1 MNKESDTIM
10 KYFIDLEATQ
20 FSNEIISIGCV
31 REDGE
36 TFYSLV
42 NVSKNKMTSFIT
54 ELTGIT
60 KEDVSTAPSS
70 DEVFTKFY
78 DWLIPDE
85 SKVQFFCYGNSDLGF
100 IRKNLNKATTVKA
113 QMALSV
119 LALHLIDYSK
129 CVERHFGLIK
139 AISLKKVLAYYRQVD
154 EIEQNHNALEDALFL
169 KEIYDRINE
178 EDDVVDCP
186 FPGYEKPQE
195 NVEPVIKA
203 KGLNINRKLSITVD
217 KFMNESLDF
226 DVLQTSTKKGGTVIK
241 RFSGRDASLQYI
253 ISSMP
258 AETQEV
264 AQARNVASRLIR
276 ASTRNEQYCGR
287 WWKIVARGDYSE

>member
-1 MNKESDTIM
+1 M

-42 NVSKNKMTSFIT
+42 NVSKNKMTNFIT

-85 SKVQFFCYGNSDLGF
+85 SKVQFFCYGNADLGF

-139 AISLKKVLAYYRQVD
+139 SIGLKKVIAYYRQV
-154 EIEQNHNALEDALFL
+154 EEVEQNHNALEDALFL

-178 EDDVVDCP
+178 EDDVVECP
-186 FPGYEKPQE
+186 FPGYEKPLKLE
-195 NVEPVIKA
+195 VTPKPITNISRK
-203 KGLNINRKLSITVD
+203 LNITTD
-217 KFMNESLDF
+217 KFMDETMEF
-226 DVLQTSTKKGGTVIK
+226 DVLQTSSKKGGTIIK
-241 RFSGRDASLQYI
+241 RLSGKEAALNYI
-253 ISSMP
+253 ISTMS

-264 AQARNVASRLIR
+264 AQPRNVASRLIR

-287 WWKIVARGDYSE
+287 WWKIVARGDYEEE

>member
-42 NVSKNKMTSFIT
+42 NVSKNKMTNFIT

-85 SKVQFFCYGNSDLGF
+85 SKVQFFCYGNADLGF

-139 AISLKKVLAYYRQVD
+139 SIGLKKVIAYYRQV
-154 EIEQNHNALEDALFL
+154 EEVEQNHNALEDALFL

-178 EDDVVDCP
+178 EDDVVECP
-186 FPGYEKPQE
+186 FPGYEKPLKSE
-195 NVEPVIKA
+195 VTPKPITNISRK
-203 KGLNINRKLSITVD
+203 LNITTD
-217 KFMNESLDF
+217 KFMDETMEF
-226 DVLQTSTKKGGTVIK
+226 DVLQTSSKKGGTIIK
-241 RFSGRDASLQYI
+241 RLSGKDAALNYI
-253 ISSMP
+253 ISSMS

-264 AQARNVASRLIR
+264 AQPRNVASRLIR

-287 WWKIVARGDYSE
+287 WWKIVAKGDYTE

>member
-42 NVSKNKMTSFIT
+42 NVSKNKMTNFIT

-78 DWLIPDE
+78 NWLIPDE
-85 SKVQFFCYGNSDLGF
+85 SKVQFFCYGNADLGF
-100 IRKNLNKATTVKA
+100 IRRNLNKATTVKA

-139 AISLKKVLAYYRQVD
+139 SIGLKKVIAYYRQV
-154 EIEQNHNALEDALFL
+154 EEVEQNHNALEDALFL

-178 EDDVVDCP
+178 EDDVVECP
-186 FPGYEKPQE
+186 FPGYEKPLKSE
-195 NVEPVIKA
+195 VTPKPITNISRK
-203 KGLNINRKLSITVD
+203 LNITTD
-217 KFMNESLDF
+217 KFMDETMEF
-226 DVLQTSTKKGGTVIK
+226 DVLQTSTKKGGTIIK
-241 RFSGRDASLQYI
+241 RFSGKEATLNYI
-253 ISSMP
+253 FRTMS

-264 AQARNVASRLIR
+264 AQPRNVASRLIR

-287 WWKIVARGDYSE
+287 WWKIVAKGDYSE

>member
-1 MNKESDTIM
+1 M

-42 NVSKNKMTSFIT
+42 NVAKNKMTNFIT

-85 SKVQFFCYGNSDLGF
+85 SKVQFFCYGNADLGF

-139 AISLKKVLAYYRQVD
+139 SIGLKKVIAYYRQV
-154 EIEQNHNALEDALFL
+154 EEVEQNHNALEDALFL

-178 EDDVVDCP
+178 EDDVVECP
-186 FPGYEKPQE
+186 FPGYEKPLKSE
-195 NVEPVIKA
+195 VTPKPIINISRK
-203 KGLNINRKLSITVD
+203 LNITTD
-217 KFMNESLDF
+217 KFMDETVEF
-226 DVLQTSTKKGGTVIK
+226 DVLQTSSKKGGTIIK
-241 RFSGRDASLQYI
+241 RLSGKEAALNYI
-253 ISSMP
+253 ISSMS

-264 AQARNVASRLIR
+264 AQPRNVASRLIR

-287 WWKIVARGDYSE
+287 WWKIVARGDYKEE

>member
-42 NVSKNKMTSFIT
+42 NVAKNKMTNFIT

-85 SKVQFFCYGNSDLGF
+85 SKVQFFCYGNADLGF
-100 IRKNLNKATTVKA
+100 IRRNLNKATTVKA

-139 AISLKKVLAYYRQVD
+139 SISLKKVLAYYRQVA
-154 EIEQNHNALEDALFL
+154 EVEQNHNALEDALFL
-169 KEIYDRINE
+169 KEIYDRIND
-178 EDDVVDCP
+178 EDDVVECP
-186 FPGYEKPQE
+186 FPGYEKPLKPE
-195 NVEPVIKA
+195 VTLKPTTNISRK
-203 KGLNINRKLSITVD
+203 LNITTD
-217 KFMNESLDF
+217 KFMDETMEF
-226 DVLQTSTKKGGTVIK
+226 DVLQTSSKKGGTIIK
-241 RFSGRDASLQYI
+241 RLSGKDAALNYI
-253 ISSMP
+253 ISSMS

-264 AQARNVASRLIR
+264 AQPRNVASRLIR

-287 WWKIVARGDYSE
+287 WWKIVAKGDYAE

>member
-1 MNKESDTIM
+1 M

-31 REDGE
+31 REDGD

-42 NVSKNKMTSFIT
+42 NVAKNKMTNFIT

-60 KEDVSTAPSS
+60 KEDIAEAPSS
-70 DEVFTKFY
+70 DEVFEKFY
-78 DWLIPDE
+78 DWIIPDK
-85 SKVQFFCYGNSDLGF
+85 SKVQFFCYGNADLAF
-100 IRKNLNKATTVKA
+100 IKKNLNKATTVKA

-139 AISLKKVLAYYRQVD
+139 AIGLKKVIAYYRQVD
-154 EIEQNHNALEDALFL
+154 EVEQHHNALEDALFL
-169 KEIYDRINE
+169 KEIYDKINAE
-178 EDDVVDCP
+178 EDVVECP

-195 NVEPVIKA
+195 IIEPAVKT
-203 KGLNINRKLSITVD
+203 KGLNISRKLSITVD
-217 KFMNESLDF
+217 KFMNETLDF

-253 ISSMP
+253 IGSMS

-287 WWKIVARGDYSE
+287 WWKIVAKGDYSE

>member
-42 NVSKNKMTSFIT
+42 NVAKNKMTNFIT

-78 DWLIPDE
+78 DWLVPDE
-85 SKVQFFCYGNSDLGF
+85 SKVQFFCYGNADLGF
-100 IRKNLNKATTVKA
+100 IRRNLNKATTVKA

-119 LALHLIDYSK
+119 LALHLVDYSK

-139 AISLKKVLAYYRQVD
+139 SISLKKVLAYYRQVA
-154 EIEQNHNALEDALFL
+154 EVEQNHNALEDALFL
-169 KEIYDRINE
+169 KEIYDRIND
-178 EDDVVDCP
+178 EDDVVECP
-186 FPGYEKPQE
+186 FPGYEKPLKPE
-195 NVEPVIKA
+195 VTPKPITNISRK
-203 KGLNINRKLSITVD
+203 LNITTD
-217 KFMNESLDF
+217 KFMDETMEF
-226 DVLQTSTKKGGTVIK
+226 DVLQTSSKKGGTIIQ
-241 RFSGRDASLQYI
+241 RLSGKDAALNYI
-253 ISSMP
+253 ISSMS

-264 AQARNVASRLIR
+264 AQPRNVASRLIR

-287 WWKIVARGDYSE
+287 WWKIVAKGDYAE

>member
-42 NVSKNKMTSFIT
+42 NVSKNKMTNFIT

-85 SKVQFFCYGNSDLGF
+85 SKVQFFCYGNADLGF
-100 IRKNLNKATTVKA
+100 IRRNLNKATTVKA

-139 AISLKKVLAYYRQVD
+139 SIGLKKVIAYYRQVE

-178 EDDVVDCP
+178 EDDVVECP
-186 FPGYEKPQE
+186 FPGYEKPLKSE
-195 NVEPVIKA
+195 VTPKPTINISRK
-203 KGLNINRKLSITVD
+203 LNITTD
-217 KFMNESLDF
+217 KFMDETMEF
-226 DVLQTSTKKGGTVIK
+226 DVLQTSSKKGGTIIK
-241 RFSGRDASLQYI
+241 RLPGKEAALNYI
-253 ISSMP
+253 ISSMS
-258 AETQEV
+258 AETQEI
-264 AQARNVASRLIR
+264 AQPRNVASRLIR

-287 WWKIVARGDYSE
+287 WWKIVAKGDYTE

>member
-42 NVSKNKMTSFIT
+42 NVAKNKMTNFIT

-60 KEDVSTAPSS
+60 KEDVATAPSS
-70 DEVFTKFY
+70 DEVFTNFY
-78 DWLIPDE
+78 NWIIQDE
-85 SKVQFFCYGNSDLGF
+85 TKAQFFCYGNSDLGF
-100 IRKNLNKATTVKA
+100 IRKNLNKATTIKA

-139 AISLKKVLAYYRQVD
+139 SIGLKKVIAYYRQV
-154 EIEQNHNALEDALFL
+154 EEVEQNHNALEDALFL
-169 KEIYDRINE
+169 KEIYDRIND
-178 EDDVVDCP
+178 EDDVVECP
-186 FPGYEKPQE
+186 FPGYEKP
-195 NVEPVIKA
+195 IKPEVA
-203 KGLNINRKLSITVD
+203 PKPTTNISRKLNITTD
-217 KFMNESLDF
+217 KFMDETMEF
-226 DVLQTSTKKGGTVIK
+226 DVLQTSSKKGGTIIK
-241 RFSGRDASLQYI
+241 RFSGKDATLNYI
-253 ISSMP
+253 ISTMS
-258 AETQEV
+258 AETQEI
-264 AQARNVASRLIR
+264 AQLRNVASRLIR

-287 WWKIVARGDYSE
+287 WWKIVARGDYKEE

>member
-1 MNKESDTIM
+1 M

-42 NVSKNKMTSFIT
+42 NVSKNKMTNFIT

-85 SKVQFFCYGNSDLGF
+85 SKVQFFCYGNADLGF

-139 AISLKKVLAYYRQVD
+139 SIGLKKVIAYYRQV
-154 EIEQNHNALEDALFL
+154 EEVEQNHNALEDALFL

-178 EDDVVDCP
+178 EDDVVECP
-186 FPGYEKPQE
+186 FPGYEKPLKSE
-195 NVEPVIKA
+195 VTPKPITNISRK
-203 KGLNINRKLSITVD
+203 LNITTD
-217 KFMNESLDF
+217 KFMDETMEF
-226 DVLQTSTKKGGTVIK
+226 DVLQTSSKKGGTIIK
-241 RFSGRDASLQYI
+241 RLSGKEATLNYI
-253 ISSMP
+253 ISTMS

-264 AQARNVASRLIR
+264 AQPRNVASRLIR

-287 WWKIVARGDYSE
+287 WWKIVARGDYKEE

>member
-42 NVSKNKMTSFIT
+42 NVAKNKMTNFIT

-60 KEDVSTAPSS
+60 KEDVSEAPSS

-78 DWLIPDE
+78 DWLVPDE
-85 SKVQFFCYGNSDLGF
+85 SKVQFFCYGNADLGF

-119 LALHLIDYSK
+119 LALHLVDYSK

-139 AISLKKVLAYYRQVD
+139 SISLKKVLAYYRQVA
-154 EIEQNHNALEDALFL
+154 EVEQSHNALEDALFL
-169 KEIYDRINE
+169 KEIYDRIND
-178 EDDVVDCP
+178 EDDVVECP
-186 FPGYEKPQE
+186 FPGYEKPLKPE
-195 NVEPVIKA
+195 VTPKPTINISRK
-203 KGLNINRKLSITVD
+203 LNITTD
-217 KFMNESLDF
+217 KFMDETMEF
-226 DVLQTSTKKGGTVIK
+226 DVLQTSSKKGGTIIK
-241 RFSGRDASLQYI
+241 RLSGKEATLNYI
-253 ISSMP
+253 ISTMS

-264 AQARNVASRLIR
+264 AQPRNVASRLIR

-287 WWKIVARGDYSE
+287 WWKIVAKGDYAE

>member
-42 NVSKNKMTSFIT
+42 NVSKNKMTNFIT

-60 KEDVSTAPSS
+60 KEEVSTAPSS
-70 DEVFTKFY
+70 DEVFTDFY
-78 DWLIPDE
+78 NWIVQDE
-85 SKVQFFCYGNSDLGF
+85 TKAQFFCYGNADLGF

-113 QMALSV
+113 QMGLSI
-119 LALHLIDYSK
+119 LALHLTDYSK

-139 AISLKKVLAYYRQVD
+139 SISLKKVLAYYRQV
-154 EIEQNHNALEDALFL
+154 EEVEQNHNALEDALFL
-169 KEIYDRINE
+169 KEIYDRIND
-178 EDDVVDCP
+178 EDDVVECP
-186 FPGYEKPQE
+186 FPGYEKPLKIE
-195 NVEPVIKA
+195 ISSKPAI
-203 KGLNINRKLSITVD
+203 NISRKLSITTD
-217 KFMNESLDF
+217 KFMDETMEF
-226 DVLQTSTKKGGTVIK
+226 DVLQTSSKRGGTIIK
-241 RFSGRDASLQYI
+241 RFSGKEATLNYI
-253 ISSMP
+253 ISTMS

-264 AQARNVASRLIR
+264 AQPRNVASRLIR

-287 WWKIVARGDYSE
+287 WWKIVAKGDYAE

>member
-1 MNKESDTIM
+1 M

-42 NVSKNKMTSFIT
+42 NVAKNKMTNFIT

-85 SKVQFFCYGNSDLGF
+85 SKVQFFCYGNADLGF

-119 LALHLIDYSK
+119 LALHLTDYSK

-169 KEIYDRINE
+169 KEIYDRIND
-178 EDDVVDCP
+178 EDDVVECP
-186 FPGYEKPQE
+186 FPGYEKPLKPE
-195 NVEPVIKA
+195 VTPKLITNISRK
-203 KGLNINRKLSITVD
+203 LNITTD
-217 KFMNESLDF
+217 KFMDETMEF
-226 DVLQTSTKKGGTVIK
+226 DVLQTSSKKGGTIIK
-241 RFSGRDASLQYI
+241 RLSGKEAALNYI
-253 ISSMP
+253 IGTMS

-264 AQARNVASRLIR
+264 AQPRNVASRLIR

-287 WWKIVARGDYSE
+287 WWKIVARGDYKEE